1 MKTLYWSRKPGNFVN
16 KMTGKEYE
24 FLKDSKGETIGPKFT
39 GSVREWYETLTET
52 MIDCASGMKAAKVYV
67 GADVMTIFECSVL
80 YKMNLDKKL
89 PYDGKLTSR
98 FEVYKDNRMPRNE
111 IKLMEGTDA
120 RKVIVTDMNII

>member
-16 KMTGKEYE
+16 KMTGEPVN
-24 FLKDSKGETIGPKFT
+24 LTSSLSKGPAFT

-52 MIDCASGMKAAKVYV
+52 MIDCASGMKAARVYV

-111 IKLMEGTDA
+111 IKLMEETDA

>member
-16 KMTGKEYE
+16 KMTGEPVN
-24 FLKDSKGETIGPKFT
+24 LTSSLSKGPVFT

-52 MIDCASGMKAAKVYV
+52 MIDCASGMKVARVYV
-67 GADVMTIFECSVL
+67 GADVMCLFECSVL